1 MTEMFSFCKNLNSI
15 DISNFDFNNEINKP
29 YILLNCFNLKK
40 VIVNKKFE
48 DIEKKINDKNYI
60 KSNYYLTNSINFKFE
75 SSKYYFGRYF
85 EHIIVEL
92 NGCKFEPGF
101 QIISLIDNT
110 LIGVLEGPINTS
122 YENGFFFFE
131 IKYNSE
137 YPVRHPRFEFLTKI
151 FHPNINGWGL
161 ISKYFYDWTPILR
174 TRTFILSVQTF
185 LGTPFDYEYLNIEAA
200 KLYKENRNLY
210 EDTVKEY
217 VKKYANY
224 SIYKKK
230 LKEYEAEDAFQIK
243 EN

>member
-1 MTEMFSFCKNLNSI
+1 MSYMFYKCSSLIELNLKNFNTDNVTNMSFMLSGCKNLTSIDLSKFNTKKVSNMTEMFSFCKNLNSI

-85 EHIIVEL
+85 EHIMVEL

-110 LIGVLEGPINTS
+110 LIGVLEGSINTS
-122 YENGFFFFE
+122 YENGFFFF
-131 IKYNSE
+131 
-137 YPVRHPRFEFLTKI
+137 
-151 FHPNINGWGL
+151 
-161 ISKYFYDWTPILR
+161 
-174 TRTFILSVQTF
+174 
-185 LGTPFDYEYLNIEAA
+185 
-200 KLYKENRNLY
+200 
-210 EDTVKEY
+210 
-217 VKKYANY
+217 
-224 SIYKKK
+224 
-230 LKEYEAEDAFQIK
+230 
-243 EN
+243 